1 MLRLPCIEKK
11 YSGEYSNT
19 PLKPHYK
26 ENIMRRKGNQRTG
39 TERNSMD
46 ELINRIGGAGGY
58 GGKRIT
64 PTTKMSKAEKKK
76 RDRPIEKDVSNW
88 NPSKPKRAVSERI
101 SGRAD
106 ILKLR
111 AKANKKLA
119 ADAKAASKP
128 KPKKTKTKKKSTAKV
143 SRRTKVLGGTAA
155 GLSAAAAS
163 QWIIHKD

>member
-58 GGKRIT
+58 GSSSSPYKGGGGGGGAGGNGGVIVIIT
-64 PTTKMSKAEKKK
+64 TSSSIGTTNVDKGTKG
-76 RDRPIEKDVSNW
+76 
-88 NPSKPKRAVSERI
+88 
-101 SGRAD
+101 SG
-106 ILKLR
+106 
-111 AKANKKLA
+111 
-119 ADAKAASKP
+119 
-128 KPKKTKTKKKSTAKV
+128 
-143 SRRTKVLGGTAA
+143 G
-155 GLSAAAAS
+155 AS
-163 QWIIHKD
+163 QGGSTVGADGADGIDGKVIHIRI